1 MGGDARRGRV
11 GFRRQRPVGRR
22 VVVAV
27 AVSPPSGEY
36 LFQLRRRYR
45 TIGCQPAC
53 RTPDRTLVNARTDR
67 SRQAVCRGPLIRLP
81 DAAIGVRRLR
91 AAAQAARGALR
102 GPCCVRLSA
111 WWSPPWS
118 GCEVADTRQ
127 CAAGALTWPAR
138 AATDS
143 TIDQQPT

>member
-53 RTPDRTLVNARTDR
+53 RAPDRTLVNAATAR
-67 SRQAVCRGPLIRLP
+67 SRQAVCRSPLIRLP

-102 GPCCVRLSA
+102 GPRRARPCAWWVAPGGLAMNLQTTGGVRL
-111 WWSPPWS
+111 
-118 GCEVADTRQ
+118 VR
-127 CAAGALTWPAR
+127 
-138 AATDS
+138 
-143 TIDQQPT
+143 